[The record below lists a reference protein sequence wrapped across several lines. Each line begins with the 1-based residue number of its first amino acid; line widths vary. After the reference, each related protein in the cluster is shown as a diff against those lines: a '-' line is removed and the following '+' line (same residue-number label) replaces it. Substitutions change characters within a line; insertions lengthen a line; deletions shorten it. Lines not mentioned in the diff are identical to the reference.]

1 MLRIM
6 NKKKLLKILTITGIL
21 LVFLVAAGEV
31 HMVVGDVYAGAS
43 CESDPENA
51 GNSSGSSTSPGF
63 QIDSQVG
70 DVAVGTSNST
80 NFELDHGFFY
90 PDDEIVYLTFLL
102 APEKRVPDPPNMDP
116 PPNWDVS
123 DVRVQIRDIGDGT
136 VLFEGVVGP
145 TSTDGEYLIPV
156 STTVAAGMYDVAMK
170 GISHL
175 TQLRVSVTLIDGV
188 NYIDMS
194 GGGTVFM
201 LAGDVNLAFG
211 DDKVNSLDIG
221 TVVPLLNSSVY
232 RTDLNQ
238 DTKVNSLDMGILV
251 ANLNK
256 VGE

>member
-1 MLRIM
+1 M
-6 NKKKLLKILTITGIL
+6 NKWKLLKVIGFM
-21 LVFLVAAGEV
+21 LVFFVVAS
-31 HMVVGDVYAGAS
+31 DVYAGAS

-51 GNSSGSSTSPGF
+51 GNSSENSTSPNF
-63 QIDSQVG
+63 QMDSQVG

-90 PDDEIVYLTFLL
+90 PDDGTVDLTFLL
-102 APEKRVPDPPNMDP
+102 APEKRVSNPPDMDP
-116 PPNWDVS
+116 PPNWDIS
-123 DVRVQIRDIGDGT
+123 DVRVQIRNIGNGS
-136 VLFEGVVGP
+136 VLFEGTVGP
-145 TSTDGEYLIPV
+145 TSTDGEYLIPI

-175 TQLRVSVTLIDGV
+175 TQLKASVALIDGV
-188 NYIDMS
+188 NYVDMS
-194 GGGTVFM
+194 DGGTVFM
-201 LAGDVNLAFG
+201 LAGDVNLTFG

-221 TVVPLLNSSVY
+221 TVVPELNGSAY

-238 DTKVNSLDMGILV
+238 DTKVNSLDLGILV